1 MRYLKLLNNFLW
13 SFPMIFFLMGT
24 HIYFTFRLKFPQR
37 KTLSAIKTS
46 VQTDP
51 EQGHGISGFAALST
65 TLAATLGTGN
75 IVGVSTAVAL
85 GGPGAIF
92 WCWLTGILG
101 MATSYAECY
110 LSFLYRKQRPDHT
123 YAGGP
128 MYVIR
133 DGLKK
138 KNLAILYAV
147 FLICASFGV
156 GCTTQANAIT
166 ETTTLMWNLNP
177 TLVGII
183 VSVVCGFV
191 ILGGI
196 SFIGKVC
203 ERLVPIMGFF
213 YIICCVILL
222 IINYK
227 YIGTAIYVILSSA
240 FEKKAATGGFIG
252 STILISARYG
262 IARGLFTNEAGL
274 GSAAIAACESNT
286 KNPKRQALIQMTATF
301 WDTVV
306 MCAITGL
313 VIVTAILANPDCIN
327 GCTSGSYTSAAFR
340 LIPYGDILLSCSLIA
355 FAFATLI
362 GWSFFGERAVEF
374 LFGTKLKQCYQTA
387 YLFMIFVGAI
397 MSLDLVWELTD
408 LINACMI
415 IPNVT
420 ALLLLRDKIKL

>member
-37 KTLSAIKTS
+37 KTLSAIKIS
-46 VQTDP
+46 VKADP
-51 EQGHGISGFAALST
+51 DQGHGISGFAALST

-123 YAGGP
+123 FAGGP

-138 KNLAILYAV
+138 KNLAILYAI
-147 FLICASFGV
+147 FLICASFGI

-177 TLVGII
+177 ALVGII

-213 YIICCVILL
+213 YIICCIILL

-227 YIGTAIYVILSSA
+227 YIGSATYIILSSA

-262 IARGLFTNEAGL
+262 IARGLFTNESGL

-387 YLFMIFVGAI
+387 YLFMIFIGAI